1 MNFIY
6 LYIVERDKPISATS
20 CLNLI
25 KKSLVGPNFLSHKPL
40 PQLETGRFQLSV

>member
-25 KKSLVGPNFLSHKPL
+25 KKEFSRS
-40 PQLETGRFQLSV
+40 